1 MLLSYFGINK
11 SQKELGDKLRPHQQP
26 PGDNDDKSVTLEEL
40 AHEGEQ
46 LGFTT
51 YHRPNGNA
59 ELLKHF
65 IANGIPVITRTWLKE
80 NEDIGHYRVVRGY
93 NESEL
98 IQDDSLQGKDLRYTY
113 DDFDVLWKKFNYEY
127 LVLVPDDKKELAE
140 LILDQNADKKKS
152 WEIAVRNANAA
163 LAENPDDMYARFNLS
178 VAYYNSGDYSRSAKE
193 FEKVEEK
200 LPFRTLWYQTEP
212 ILAYV
217 KLKNYDRVFAITD
230 KVLNNGNRGFSEL
243 YLIRG
248 RIYQEQGK
256 KDLARE
262 EFEKAVL
269 YNKNLLEAQEALN
282 SL

>member
-1 MLLSYFGINK
+1 MLLSYFGIDK

-40 AHEGEQ
+40 AREGEN
-46 LGFTT
+46 LGFTA
-51 YHRPNGNA
+51 YHRPNGDIT
-59 ELLKHF
+59 LLKQF
-65 IANGIPVITRTWLKE
+65 ISHGIPVITRTWLKE
-80 NEDIGHYRVVRGY
+80 NEDIGHYRLIRGY
-93 NESEL
+93 NETEL
-98 IQDDSLQGKDLRYTY
+98 IQDDSLQGKNLTYTY
-113 DDFDVLWKKFNYEY
+113 AEFDALWKKFNYEY
-127 LVLVPDDKKELAE
+127 LVLVRDEQKELAGA
-140 LILDQNADKKKS
+140 ILGENLDEKTS
-152 WEIAVRNANAA
+152 WEIATHNAKTA
-163 LAENPDDMYARFNLS
+163 LDENPEDIYARFNLS
-178 VAYYNSGDYSRSAKE
+178 VAHFNNGEYGQSAAE
-193 FEKVEEK
+193 YEKIEDK

-217 KLKNYDRVFAITD
+217 KLKDYDRVFAITD

-248 RIYQEQGK
+248 KIYQEQGK

-269 YNKNLLEAQEALN
+269 YNKNLAEAQQALN